1 MRGVVGQY
9 GATVL
14 LRVVLEEDR
23 VSAVATV
30 QLLLMAEICVKDLIL
45 RLLNATKEIVQVCIC
60 IFQLS

>member
-14 LRVVLEEDR
+14 LRVVLEEEH

-30 QLLLMAEICVKDLIL
+30 QLLLTAEICVKDLIL
-45 RLLNATKEIVQVCIC
+45 RLLNVTKEIVQVWIC

>member
-1 MRGVVGQY
+1 MVGQY

-45 RLLNATKEIVQVCIC
+45 RLLNVTKEIVQVCIC